1 MIFMNKVIESRGLPI
16 LNIFPMRTS
25 NIPGH
30 ITIDSTTLRKLLY
43 EENKTEK
50 LTEDVKKEIWNK
62 FFKIK
67 TQQFK
72 RFYFLVKTDAVSIC
86 IIKSKSI
93 EGSRKRKRKKKN
105 PKVKTTIPY
114 ADDWI
119 AGEKEKGRT
128 DFQDLTLLAFDPGVS
143 QLLYGTNGSKS
154 DSLRISY
161 TNPQRV
167 KETKSKK
174 SQKIRKEK
182 ERSFLVQGLS
192 IESWNALVRH
202 QTRNTVGLN
211 KLQKLYK
218 QP

>member
-1 MIFMNKVIESRGLPI
+1 MIKINKVIESRGLPI

-50 LTEDVKKEIWNK
+50 LTEEVKKEIWNK

-72 RFYFLVKTDAVSIC
+72 RFYFVVKTDAVSIC
-86 IIKSKSI
+86 IIRSKSI
-93 EGSRKRKRKKKN
+93 HGSKKKKRKRNN
-105 PKVKTTIPY
+105 PKVSNTIPY
-114 ADDWI
+114 ATDWT

-154 DSLRISY
+154 DSKRISY

-202 QTRNTVGLN
+202 QPRNTVGLN

>member
-1 MIFMNKVIESRGLPI
+1 MIKMTKVIESRGLPI
-16 LNIFPMRTS
+16 LNIFPMRSS
-25 NIPGH
+25 NVPGH

-43 EENKTEK
+43 EKDKTKK
-50 LTEDVKKEIWNK
+50 LNEEIKKEIWNK
-62 FFKIK
+62 FFKIN

-72 RFYFLVKTDAVSIC
+72 RFHFLVKTDAVSIS

-93 EGSRKRKRKKKN
+93 EGSRKGKRKKKK
-105 PKVKTTIPY
+105 PKVEHTIPY

-128 DFQDLTLLAFDPGVS
+128 DFQDLTLLAIDPGVS

-154 DSLRISY
+154 DAKRISY

-174 SQKIRKEK
+174 
-182 ERSFLVQGLS
+182 
-192 IESWNALVRH
+192 
-202 QTRNTVGLN
+202 
-211 KLQKLYK
+211 Y
-218 QP
+218 